1 MTDLETLEKQFKQ
14 LNLPQIGYIF
24 LDLYNYFGPQG
35 WWPGESSFEVCIGA
49 ILTQNTTWKNVEKVI
64 KKLKAQELLSPEKL
78 FHMDEE
84 KLAEYIRSSGY
95 YKQKAKA
102 LKNFLAFLFN
112 RYDANLKKMFSQDV
126 EILRKQL
133 LDVKGI
139 GQETADSILLYAG
152 NKLIFVVDAYTK
164 RIAIRHN
171 LVSHKTD
178 YQEIQG
184 LFSKNLPPDVS
195 LFNEYHALI
204 VQVGKTYCS
213 NKEPKCQICPLSKYL

>member
-1 MTDLETLEKQFKQ
+1 MTDLETFEKQFKQ
-14 LNLPQIGYIF
+14 FNLPQIGYMF
-24 LDLYNYFGPQG
+24 LDLYDFFGPQG

-49 ILTQNTTWKNVEKVI
+49 ILTQNTTWQNVEKVI
-64 KKLKAQELLSPEKL
+64 NKLKRQELLSAEKL

-95 YKQKAKA
+95 YKQKAKT
-102 LKNFLAFLFN
+102 LKNFLTFLFN
-112 RYDANLKKMFSQDV
+112 YYDANLKKMFNQDV

-133 LDVKGI
+133 LDIKGI

-171 LVSHKTD
+171 FVNHKTD
-178 YQEIQG
+178 YQGIQE

-195 LFNEYHALI
+195 LFNEYHALM
-204 VQVGKTYCS
+204 VRAGKTYCS
-213 NKEPKCQICPLSKYL
+213 NKEPKCQTCPLLKYL